1 MKDDRTLFELIRD
14 CEVLDQ
20 ELKEYIKKF
29 LDEMKG
35 EIRNGK

>member
-1 MKDDRTLFELIRD
+1 MEDNRSLAELIRD
-14 CEVLDQ
+14 CEVLNQ
-20 ELKEYIKKF
+20 ELKEYVEKF

>member
-1 MKDDRTLFELIRD
+1 MEDKRSLEELIRD
-14 CEVLDQ
+14 CEVLNQ
-20 ELKEYIKKF
+20 ELKEYVKKF